1 MTKKNDTMK
10 ELTELTSE
18 EKLTVGSGFILSLFV
33 IDLPDFFRSV
43 RDGFTD
49 GLKATQGTK

>member
-1 MTKKNDTMK
+1 MK